1 MGFPAIRRSEC
12 CPSTV
17 LDPIS
22 LEKAGI
28 DAPYSRV
35 FRRRGTWAGVIV
47 IDGDSRVND
56 HLRTDST
63 YLVQN

>member
-1 MGFPAIRRSEC
+1 M
-12 CPSTV
+12 V

-22 LEKAGI
+22 LEAEGA

-35 FRRRGTWAGVIV
+35 FRCRGMWARVIV
-47 IDGDSRVND
+47 IDEDRWVSD
-56 HLRTDST
+56 YLRTDST